1 MANFTY
7 EIKKDIISRAF
18 PSDGE
23 KKALLTAF
31 FKTSASLSYDFAL
44 KLFGFEVITESED
57 CAEFVLNIIEELF
70 SCSLTSTVKEDR
82 LSGKNK
88 IRFELKGERAE
99 ELLISLNFLKEE
111 AGDKLLVMETDEKYF
126 TDPVL
131 RKAFIT
137 GAFLGGGS
145 CTVPSKSTKTGFH
158 LQFYLSDS
166 SLAED
171 LSEMLVEEDILPKT
185 IEHGVSHVVYVN
197 SKEAISDFLS
207 YVGAFNA
214 LNKLD
219 KIVDKRD
226 SANKANRINNCS
238 SGNKA
243 RTAAAAA
250 VQLKQ
255 ICEIDSLVG
264 IESLSEELSSLAKA
278 RLNRPEASL
287 KEIAD
292 ELGLTKSS
300 VSRRMKKLTEI
311 YETLT
316 K

>member
-7 EIKKDIISRAF
+7 EIKRDIISRSF
-18 PSDGE
+18 PTDGE
-23 KKALLTAF
+23 KRALLAAF
-31 FKTSASLSYDFAL
+31 FKTSASLSYDFDL

-57 CAEFVLNIIEELF
+57 CAEYVLNTIEGLF

-111 AGDKLLVMETDEKYF
+111 AGSKSLVMETDERYF
-126 TDPVL
+126 TDPAL

-145 CTVPSKSTKTGFH
+145 CTVPSKNTKTGFH

-166 SLAED
+166 TLSDDLA
-171 LSEMLVEEDILPKT
+171 EMLVAEDILPKT
-185 IEHGVSHVVYVN
+185 IVHGINHVVYVN

-207 YVGAFNA
+207 YVGATGA

-219 KIVDKRD
+219 KIVDRRD

-238 SGNKA
+238 SGNRA
-243 RTAAAAA
+243 RTAAAASA
-250 VQLKQ
+250 QYRQ
-255 ICEIDSLVG
+255 ISEIDALVG
-264 IESLSEELSSLAKA
+264 ISSLTEDLSSVAMA
-278 RLNRPEASL
+278 RLNNPEASL
-287 KEIAD
+287 KELAD
-292 ELGLTKSS
+292 ITGLTKSS
-300 VSRRMKKLTEI
+300 ISRRMKKLNEI
-311 YETLT
+311 YDSLT